1 MLIKE
6 NMMNQNLQLRG
17 PDAPIGHGK
26 NSGFFG
32 NKWQE
37 SPGQGAVL
45 MCDSYVMN
53 APTFPLHPHR
63 NISAVAILF
72 EDTVGQMYSADSVGT
87 NHRFG
92 AGDVHW
98 TLAGNGVE
106 HTQTPEDDANI
117 HAVQMFIDL
126 PQWLRFIP
134 AMTFHLL
141 AKDVPIY
148 KTAACR
154 IRVLVGSAFGLTSPL
169 KIPQDILILEGW
181 TESDFK
187 IPVPQGWRL
196 WLYDR
201 SDERAG
207 YSSQPIVRG
216 QFLAVA
222 SPTSVIF

>member
-1 MLIKE
+1 MSSIDNRSHTLPSYLPADALGPWGTY
-6 NMMNQNLQLRG
+6 LQQVDRVTPYLGSLSRWVETLKR
-17 PDAPIGHGK
+17 P
-26 NSGFFG
+26 
-32 NKWQE
+32 
-37 SPGQGAVL
+37 
-45 MCDSYVMN
+45 
-53 APTFPLHPHR
+53 

-72 EDTVGQMYSADSVGT
+72 EDTMGQMYSADSVGT

-134 AMTFHLL
+134 AMTFHLI

-181 TESDFK
+181 TESDFE
-187 IPVPQGWRL
+187 IPVPQGWKL

-222 SPTSVIF
+222 SPTAVKF